1 MKKTLM
7 TLLSLTMA
15 FSAQAA
21 VELSASNNQK
31 LLSKLADGKNIQ
43 QVKNSDGKEISVS
56 NRILVISKLAE
67 IAQLK
72 NNDEND
78 GIENDYASYFFLKLT
93 SHLPGATTQKIA
105 QSFASLAKDSTQ
117 FLAEGTKTEVL
128 EEAIENLKSMDGFQD
143 VSDDEAAY
151 AFIAVNEILE

>member
-1 MKKTLM
+1 MKKTLIV
-7 TLLSLTMA
+7 LLSLTA
-15 FSAQAA
+15 LSAQAA

-31 LLSKLADGKNIQ
+31 LLSKLADAPAIQ
-43 QVKNSDGKEISVS
+43 QLKNGEGKEISVS

-72 NNDEND
+72 SNNEDD
-78 GIENDYASYFFLKLT
+78 GVENDYASYFFIKLT

-117 FLAEGTKTEVL
+117 FLAGGTKTEML
-128 EEAIENLKSMDGFQD
+128 EESIENLKAIDGLQD
-143 VSDDEAAY
+143 LTDDEAAY
-151 AFIAVNEILE
+151 AFITINESLE